1 MSEPHEESTSR
12 PGPAFTPPEY
22 GSQPGQAQGRPLFD
36 GQSAWYA
43 GQPPTYGGYGPPSP
57 QAWSGQTGYGQ
68 QAWPGQQAYPGQ
80 MGYEGQAGLYGGQ
93 AGQYGGWAPPTGAP
107 AWTAGGEA
115 GPGASPSP
123 TPPPRRRRGGILV
136 LLAMIAAFALGVAGA
151 EVGRYVGTA
160 TMPTVQ
166 VTTQPSD
173 TTPPGTTPSGGTATS
188 PSTGTVDP
196 SAVAAIIDP
205 ALVDI
210 VSTFSYQRATGA
222 GTGIVLT
229 PTGEILT
236 NNHVIAGATS
246 ISVTD
251 VGNGKTYSASVVGYD
266 AAHDVAVL
274 QLKGASGLKTASIS
288 SAAVT
293 VGQAVVGVGN
303 AGGTGGTPTA
313 AAGTVTALNQ
323 SITAKNELTGTS
335 EQLSGLIAV
344 DANIQSGDS
353 GGALVDSSGA
363 VIGVDTAGSGTYSLS
378 SQSGRGF
385 AIPIGDA
392 MAIAKAIEAG
402 QGSAT
407 THVGESAFLGILMGS
422 SSNGRP
428 GRQSAGGGAV
438 VGGVVA
444 GDPAA
449 KAGIVA
455 GDTITS
461 LGGKAVDSATT
472 LGQLMVGYHPGDTV
486 TIGWV
491 DSSGTAHTAK
501 VTLVNGPPA

>member
-12 PGPAFTPPEY
+12 QGPAFTPPDY
-22 GSQPGQAQGRPLFD
+22 GSQPGQGSQPGYGRSMFD
-36 GQSAWYA
+36 GQTAWYGGQVPPYA
-43 GQPPTYGGYGPPSP
+43 EMPAAQPGQQPP
-57 QAWSGQTGYGQ
+57 YGQ
-68 QAWPGQQAYPGQ
+68 QAWYGQA
-80 MGYEGQAGLYGGQ
+80 GYEGQAAYRGQ
-93 AGQYGGWAPPTGAP
+93 AGQYGQYGGWAPPTGAP
-107 AWTAGGEA
+107 AWTPGGA
-115 GPGASPSP
+115 TGPYPGGYASTP
-123 TPPPRRRRGGILV
+123 TPPPRRRRGAVVV

-151 EVGRYVGTA
+151 EVGRYVGTSS
-160 TMPTVQ
+160 PTVQ
-166 VTTQPSD
+166 TTTQPSD
-173 TTPPGTTPSGGTATS
+173 TAPQTVPSGGAGTAA
-188 PSTGTVDP
+188 PSTGSVDP
-196 SAVAAIIDP
+196 STVAAIIDP

-210 VSTFSYQRATGA
+210 VSTFSYQQAQGA

-229 PTGEILT
+229 STGEVLT

-251 VGNGKTYSASVVGYD
+251 VGNGKTYAASVLGYD
-266 AAHDVAVL
+266 AAHDVAL
-274 QLKGASGLKTASIS
+274 IQLKGASGLKTASIS
-288 SAAVT
+288 SADVA

-313 AAGTVTALNQ
+313 AAGKVTALDQ
-323 SITAKNELTGTS
+323 SITATNELTGTS
-335 EQLSGLIAV
+335 EQLSGLIAT

-353 GGALVDSSGA
+353 GGALVDASGA
-363 VIGVDTAGSGTYSLS
+363 VVGVDTAGSGSYSLS

-385 AIPIGDA
+385 AVPIAEA
-392 MAIAKAIEAG
+392 MSIAKAIEAG

-407 THVGESAFLGILMGS
+407 THVGASAFLGVLMGS
-422 SSNGRP
+422 PSNGRP
-428 GRQSAGGGAV
+428 GRQSAGTGAV
-438 VGGVVA
+438 VGGVVT

-472 LGQLMVGYHPGDTV
+472 LGQLMIGYHPGDTV

-491 DSSGTAHTAK
+491 DTSGTAHTAK
-501 VTLVNGPPA
+501 VTLVSGPPA

>member
-1 MSEPHEESTSR
+1 MSEPHEESTRR
-12 PGPAFTPPEY
+12 PGFTPPDY
-22 GSQPGQAQGRPLFD
+22 GNPQGRAMFDGQNAWYGGQAQGGPYAPQP
-36 GQSAWYA
+36 GQ
-43 GQPPTYGGYGPPSP
+43 
-57 QAWSGQTGYGQ
+57 QAPYGQ
-68 QAWPGQQAYPGQ
+68 QAWYGPA
-80 MGYEGQAGLYGGQ
+80 GYEGQPAGSQ
-93 AGQYGGWAPPTGAP
+93 PGQYGGWAPPTGAP
-107 AWTAGGEA
+107 AWTPGGEGAPYGPYTHA
-115 GPGASPSP
+115 GP
-123 TPPPRRRRGGILV
+123 TPPPRRRRGAVLV
-136 LLAMIAAFALGVAGA
+136 LLALIAAFVLGVAGA

-160 TMPTVQ
+160 TTSPSVQPTS
-166 VTTQPSD
+166 QPSD
-173 TTPPGTTPSGGTATS
+173 TSTPDTTPSGGTATS
-188 PSTGTVDP
+188 PTSGGTVDTA
-196 SAVAAIIDP
+196 AVAAIIDP

-210 VSTFSYQRATGA
+210 VSTFSYQQAQGA

-229 PTGEILT
+229 SNGEILT

-251 VGNGKTYSASVVGYD
+251 VGNGRTYSASVVGYD

-293 VGQAVVGVGN
+293 VGQPVVGVGN

-313 AAGTVTALNQ
+313 AAGKVTALDQ
-323 SITAKNELTGTS
+323 SITATNELTGTS

-363 VIGVDTAGSGTYSLS
+363 VVGVDTAGSGNYSLS

-385 AIPIGDA
+385 AVPIGDA

-407 THVGESAFLGILMGS
+407 THVGESAFLGVLMGS
-422 SSNGRP
+422 SGNGRP
-428 GRQSAGGGAV
+428 GRTSAGGGAV

-461 LGGKAVDSATT
+461 LGGKTVDSATT
-472 LGQLMVGYHPGDTV
+472 LGQLMIGYHPGDTV

-491 DSSGTAHTAK
+491 DTSGTAHTAK
-501 VTLVNGPPA
+501 VTLVSGPPA